1 MINYCEGCLTHI
13 FIEDNM
19 DIEKISE
26 CSFADYNLNGECP
39 CNLCIVKM
47 MCIDV
52 CDIFLTF
59 EAEVKRND

>member
-1 MINYCEGCLTHI
+1 
-13 FIEDNM
+13 M

-39 CNLCIVKM
+39 CALCIVKM